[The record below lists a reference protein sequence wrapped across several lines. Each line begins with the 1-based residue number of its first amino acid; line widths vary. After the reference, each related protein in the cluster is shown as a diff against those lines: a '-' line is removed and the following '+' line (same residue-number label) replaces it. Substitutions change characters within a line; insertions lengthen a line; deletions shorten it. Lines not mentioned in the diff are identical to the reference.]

1 MRNRRTSYLA
11 WGLFA
16 HIALSMVLQATHSLT
31 RPGAGA
37 NGLVGFQP
45 LLWSMV
51 MVVFA
56 LVAALIIARQPRN
69 VIGWLLMCPAIAAA
83 IPAESYIASYTAAS
97 VSGPFPTRDIP

>member
-1 MRNRRTSYLA
+1 
-11 WGLFA
+11 
-16 HIALSMVLQATHSLT
+16 
-31 RPGAGA
+31 
-37 NGLVGFQP
+37 
-45 LLWSMV
+45 